1 VIFCTAGK
9 LCRVHTTGSEFEE
22 LRLCPRK
29 WNSIRSVPD
38 LVGSAAAA
46 SVANSLHKFSANF
59 VKKLRALRETLF
71 NI

>member
-1 VIFCTAGK
+1 VGKQVIFSTAGK
-9 LCRVHTTGSEFEE
+9 LCGVHTTGSEFEE

-46 SVANSLHKFSANF
+46 SVANS
-59 VKKLRALRETLF
+59 
-71 NI
+71 